1 MIKFD
6 IDLLRV
12 DHMRIKSISAALGG
26 MMTVV
31 DDKKSKKLKKEAYT
45 KVSIPHSVARTFIKK
60 HALSKYIK
68 PVLSAVTTYDGR
80 VVAVERHPAGVFG
93 QDINKGLDD
102 KDVAWWSDS
111 EQNLDTVI
119 MPFARR
125 NDWQTD
131 GTFMYVV
138 LKEELRDAEF
148 LCQNGSFRAVK
159 VNAIKFE
166 KIGMK
171 RQDLQPEE
179 RTALA
184 FYARNGKMAMTPPI
198 WRTLSEVG
206 NKQLKRGGN
215 EAEKPDEKSED
226 DSDDQSDS
234 SGVPNYQ
241 FDRVDQY
248 LSVNLGFA
256 LKAGREVATV
266 FGYDAIEPLGLDD
279 LMLLLKTVNL
289 PNIDNAV
296 KQSFDTG
303 MPFTHAMAWLIG
315 LADRVNS
322 LESYVVLRSLLKYL
336 TTKGV
341 YRKGAFE
348 DNAVF
353 RNGADASM
361 IKLKSVQEA
370 GNVPTMDLETM
381 LLSRRR
387 ARANDHDINNGVLGD
402 AH

>member
-31 DDKKSKKLKKEAYT
+31 DDKKSKKLKKESYT
-45 KVSIPHSVARTFIKK
+45 KIAIPHSVARTFIKK

-68 PVLSAVTTYDGR
+68 PVIAAVTTYNGR
-80 VVAVERHPAGVFG
+80 VVAVERHPLGLLG
-93 QDINKGLDD
+93 KDMNKGLDG
-102 KDVAWWSDS
+102 KEVAWFSNS
-111 EQNLDTVI
+111 EENFDQVI
-119 MPFARR
+119 VPFASR

-131 GTFMYVV
+131 GTYMYVISKDA
-138 LKEELRDAEF
+138 LHDAEF
-148 LCQNGSFRAVK
+148 LCQDGSFRAVK

-166 KIGMK
+166 KMGMDRK
-171 RQDLQPEE
+171 DIQPEE

-206 NKQLKRGGN
+206 NKQLERGGN
-215 EAEKPDEKSED
+215 AAEKPED
-226 DSDDQSDS
+226 DSDGESDDS
-234 SGVPNYQ
+234 DTPNYQ

-256 LKAGREVATV
+256 LKAGREVAQV

-341 YRKGAFE
+341 YRKGAF
-348 DNAVF
+348 DDHAVF
-353 RNGADASM
+353 KNGADASM
-361 IKLKSVQEA
+361 VVLKSVTEA
-370 GNVPTMDLETM
+370 GTLSPIDLDTM
-381 LLSRRR
+381 LLSQRR
-387 ARANDHDINNGVLGD
+387 ARATNDRDVNNGVLQD